1 MRTIESHKV
10 NPANHA
16 LTVTVEDAEGVGGA
30 SHLYRIAGFNTS
42 TNPSG
47 SFFREHV
54 VSATLLFQNGPIE
67 KAGVNGITHE
77 ALIAILCDRL
87 RGFQSG
93 PYANDDNA
101 SALESL
107 HMAQKFLQARTLKR
121 MDRGVEGTHTV

>member
-67 KAGVNGITHE
+67 KAGVNG
-77 ALIAILCDRL
+77 ASPVGNDG
-87 RGFQSG
+87 RG
-93 PYANDDNA
+93 
-101 SALESL
+101 
-107 HMAQKFLQARTLKR
+107 LKQPC
-121 MDRGVEGTHTV
+121 